1 MSKVRPCEANLIAKL
16 EADCPCYARFSLIGR
31 PLECQ
36 SRFLGTRRKQLSAI
50 KAGPK
55 AALHGSS
62 WGLLFHVHG
71 QKAEVRLLQEM
82 PVLKH
87 VRRADENRKG
97 ETLLEQLLTNL
108 KSDGSN
114 ITLP

>member
-1 MSKVRPCEANLIAKL
+1 
-16 EADCPCYARFSLIGR
+16 
-31 PLECQ
+31 
-36 SRFLGTRRKQLSAI
+36 
-50 KAGPK
+50 
-55 AALHGSS
+55 
-62 WGLLFHVHG
+62 LLFHVHG